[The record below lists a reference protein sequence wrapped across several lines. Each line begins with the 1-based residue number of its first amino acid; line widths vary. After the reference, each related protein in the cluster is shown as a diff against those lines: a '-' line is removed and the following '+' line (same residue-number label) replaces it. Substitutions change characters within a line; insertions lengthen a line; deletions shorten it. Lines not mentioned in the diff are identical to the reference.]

1 MALPLNGFLFQPRW
15 RPCYAADVSDLVE
28 QVRQT
33 ILEKRLLRPGQA
45 VVLAVSGGLDSMVM
59 LHLLARLSG
68 EHQWRL
74 VVAHLNHGLRG
85 RESDADQAFVRAAA
99 AQLGLP
105 FVTKRV
111 AVTRHAQ
118 QRNLSVEMAARQLR
132 HQFLARTAPACGA
145 ATVALAHHADDQV
158 ETFFLRLLRGA
169 GGESLAGMRYRS
181 PSPADP
187 RVELI
192 RPLLGCRR
200 SALRDFAQAAKVDFR
215 EDASNLKADFLRN
228 RLRLELLPL
237 LTAEFQPALAT
248 TVLRTMELVGA
259 EAEYVGELARGWL
272 WRARRQPFAKLHVA
286 LQRRILQSQ
295 LLALGV
301 APSFDLIEA
310 LRLAPDKPVMAE
322 PGLQLRRA
330 ADGAVSLGRLKT
342 VSFNP
347 RQLTVDL
354 TGPSG
359 SVTFGSLVLEWALK
373 PLPPGA
379 RQALEPQPGAERFD
393 ADKVGSP
400 VHLRHWQPGDR
411 FQPIGLRQATKLQDL
426 FVNLKVPR
434 PERHRRVL
442 ATTHEGVIFWVEGLR
457 ISEQFRLDNGTRR
470 CLEWRR
476 RRPAEA

>member
-1 MALPLNGFLFQPRW
+1 M
-15 RPCYAADVSDLVE
+15 SDLVE
-28 QVRQT
+28 QVRHT
-33 ILEKRLLRPGQA
+33 ILHKRLLRPGQP
-45 VVLAVSGGLDSMVM
+45 VVLAVSGGLDSMVL

-85 RESDADQAFVRAAA
+85 RESHGDQAFVRAAA
-99 AQLGLP
+99 ARLGLP
-105 FVTKRV
+105 FVAKRA
-111 AVTRHAQ
+111 AVNRHAQ
-118 QRNLSVEMAARQLR
+118 QHKLSVEMAARQLR
-132 HQFLARTAPACGA
+132 HQFLARAALACGA

-169 GGESLAGMRYRS
+169 GGESLGGMRYRS

-200 SALRDFAQAAKVDFR
+200 NALRDFAQAAKVDFR
-215 EDASNLKADFLRN
+215 EDASNVQSDFLRN
-228 RLRLELLPL
+228 RIRHELLPL

-248 TVLRTMELVGA
+248 TVLRTMELVGT
-259 EAEYVGELARGWL
+259 ESEYVGELARGWL
-272 WRARRQPFAKLHVA
+272 ARARRPPFARLHVA
-286 LQRRILQSQ
+286 LQRRVLRSQ
-295 LLALGV
+295 LLALGL
-301 APSFDLIEA
+301 APAFDLIEA

-330 ADGAVSLGRLKT
+330 ADGAVSLGRVKT
-342 VSFNP
+342 VSFDP
-347 RQLTVDL
+347 RRLTVEL
-354 TGPSG
+354 AGPSG
-359 SVTFGSLVLEWALK
+359 TAPFGPLAVEWALK
-373 PLPPGA
+373 PLAPGA
-379 RQALEPQPGAERFD
+379 WQALEPQPGAERFD

-400 VHLRHWQPGDR
+400 IHLRHWQPGDR
-411 FQPIGLRQATKLQDL
+411 FQPIGLRQACKLQDL

-442 ATTHEGVIFWVEGLR
+442 ATTRQGVVFWVEGLR

-470 CLEWRR
+470 CLEWRWR
-476 RRPAEA
+476 RLAEA